1 MRNNQREFYIG
12 LSVIFTIVMVIA
24 VIFFLEKS
32 NFLQG
37 GITINLTVQNANEIK
52 SGGQVLYRGLEVG
65 AVQDTK
71 ITKNGILLKL
81 KITRLDS
88 LPSDSRFVIA
98 NSSLIGGKVVEIIPG
113 KSDDYI
119 KDGAFINGES
129 RAGFSDIMQNVDNV
143 ADNIRKVV
151 NNVDTLT
158 NKKTRTRIIG
168 ALNEIDK
175 SVRLI
180 HTSLKNNLDD
190 IHTTI
195 ENMKEITVQN
205 KAPIDSIIINLA
217 RNSER
222 MNTAVINLEKTTIDL
237 KEIVAGLNMGKG
249 TAGKLL
255 TDDSLY
261 KKINSTLTD
270 LNSLIKD
277 IKENPDRYI
286 HISVF

>member
-1 MRNNQREFYIG
+1 MKNNQREFYIG
-12 LSVIFTIVMVIA
+12 LSVISTIVMVIV

-32 NFLQG
+32 NFLQS
-37 GITINLTVQNANEIK
+37 GITINLTVQNANGIE
-52 SGGQVLYRGLEVG
+52 SGEQVLYRGLEVG

-71 ITKNGILLKL
+71 IIKNGILLKL

-113 KSDDYI
+113 KSDHYI
-119 KDGAFINGES
+119 KDGAFIKGES
-129 RAGFSDIMQNVDNV
+129 GAGFSDIIQNVDNV

-158 NKKTRTRIIG
+158 NKETRTRIRG

-195 ENMKEITVQN
+195 KNMKEITVQN

-222 MNTAVINLEKTTIDL
+222 MNNAVINLEKTTKDL
-237 KEIVAGLNMGKG
+237 KEIVAGINMGKG

-261 KKINSTLTD
+261 NKINSTLTD

>member
-1 MRNNQREFYIG
+1 MKNNQREFYIG
-12 LSVIFTIVMVIA
+12 LSVIITIIMVIA
-24 VIFFLEKS
+24 VIFFLEKT

-37 GITINLTVQNANEIK
+37 GITVNLTVPNASGIK
-52 SGGQVLYRGLEVG
+52 SGGEVFYRGLEVG
-65 AVQDTK
+65 AVQETK
-71 ITKNGILLKL
+71 IVKTGIMLKL
-81 KITRLDS
+81 KITKLDS

-113 KSDDYI
+113 KSDRYI
-119 KDGAFINGES
+119 KDGADITGES
-129 RAGFSDIMQNVDNV
+129 EAGFSDVIQNVDNV
-143 ADNIRKVV
+143 AENIRKVV

-158 NKKTRTRIIG
+158 NKETRTRIRG
-168 ALNEIDK
+168 ALEEIDN

-180 HTSLKNNLDD
+180 HNSLRNNLDD

-195 ENMKEITVQN
+195 KNMKDITTQN
-205 KAPIDSIIINLA
+205 KAPIDSIISNLS

-222 MNTAVINLEKTTIDL
+222 INTAVINLEKTTEDL
-237 KEIVAGLNMGKG
+237 KDIIAGVNMGKG

-255 TDDSLY
+255 KDDTLY
-261 KKINSTLTD
+261 RKINSTLNS